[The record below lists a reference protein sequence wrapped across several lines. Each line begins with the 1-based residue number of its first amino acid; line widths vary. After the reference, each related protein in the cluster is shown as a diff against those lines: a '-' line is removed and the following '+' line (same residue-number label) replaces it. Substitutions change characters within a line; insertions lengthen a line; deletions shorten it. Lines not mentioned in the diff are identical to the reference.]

1 VQALTLKSHRFRKE
15 REAEWRKL
23 EGILARAERS
33 SPAVLSD
40 DEIIALPVLYRSA
53 LSSLSVA
60 RAISLDQSLIAY
72 LESLCARAYFFV
84 YGTRTTFAKRIVTF
98 FARDWPKAA
107 RELWRETVLSIALM
121 ALGVIVAY
129 VLTMRDSTWFYSFV
143 SPALAG
149 GRGPAAS
156 AEELRATLFSD
167 GESGLSVF
175 ATFLF
180 THNAEVALLAF
191 ALGFAFCLPSAF
203 LMFSN
208 GMMLGAF
215 IALFA
220 SRGLSIEFGGWVS
233 IHGTTELFAI
243 ALSGAAGFRL
253 GWTLAFPGAQS
264 RVEAMSAAGRKAAIV
279 MTGVVAMLG
288 VAGLLEGIGR
298 QVITDTSMRYAVAL
312 FAILLWGA
320 YFYLPRKDAAHDHG

>member
-1 VQALTLKSHRFRKE
+1 MQALTLKSHRFRQE

-23 EGILARAERS
+23 EDILARAERS
-33 SPAVLSD
+33 SAKALSD
-40 DEIIALPVLYRSA
+40 EEIIALPVLYRSA

-72 LESLCARAYFFV
+72 LESLCTRAYFFV

-98 FARDWPKAA
+98 FAQDWPKAA
-107 RELWRETVLSIALM
+107 RELWLETALSVALM

-143 SPALAG
+143 SPVLAG

-156 AEELRATLFSD
+156 AEELRSTLFSEA
-167 GESGLSVF
+167 ESGLSIF
-175 ATFLF
+175 ATLLF
-180 THNAEVALLAF
+180 THNAQVALLAF

-203 LMFSN
+203 LMLSN
-208 GMMLGAF
+208 GLMLGAF

-220 SRGLSIEFGGWVS
+220 SRGLSIEFGGWLL

-253 GWTLAFPGAQS
+253 GWTLAFPGARS

-279 MTGVVAMLG
+279 MTGVVVMLG
-288 VAGLLEGIGR
+288 VAGILEGVGR
-298 QVITDTSMRYAVAL
+298 QVITDTSLRYAIAL
-312 FAILLWGA
+312 LAILLWGA
-320 YFYLPRKDAAHDHG
+320 YLYLPREDQPHDHS

>member
-1 VQALTLKSHRFRKE
+1 
-15 REAEWRKL
+15 
-23 EGILARAERS
+23 
-33 SPAVLSD
+33 
-40 DEIIALPVLYRSA
+40 
-53 LSSLSVA
+53 
-60 RAISLDQSLIAY
+60 
-72 LESLCARAYFFV
+72 
-84 YGTRTTFAKRIVTF
+84 
-98 FARDWPKAA
+98 
-107 RELWRETVLSIALM
+107 
-121 ALGVIVAY
+121 
-129 VLTMRDSTWFYSFV
+129 
-143 SPALAG
+143 
-149 GRGPAAS
+149 
-156 AEELRATLFSD
+156 
-167 GESGLSVF
+167 
-175 ATFLF
+175 
-180 THNAEVALLAF
+180 
-191 ALGFAFCLPSAF
+191 
-203 LMFSN
+203 MFSN